1 MLQSIDYFAPDFGL
15 VAYLSLA
22 PILIP
27 LLLLAARGDDRRAI
41 VALSAGGLACLLVG
55 LILNDGSVGFH
66 FRDSAI
72 TNDGFLPDD
81 PPLYIRFFALFLSEA
96 LVPVGILLALAAI
109 FFALRHATRARKWG
123 WLAALALSVP
133 ILTLA
138 ESALFF
144 KSLIFQVNPS
154 FAFHVMLGPALE
166 HDSTPATVY
175 FLTINALL
183 VLAPL
188 PTLLYGLRH
197 RPAGGVSGAPAPVT
211 TPAADIK

>member
-72 TNDGFLPDD
+72 TNDGFLPGDAHF
-81 PPLYIRFFALFLSEA
+81 IAFFVSEA